1 MKTEDLETE
10 TASLSVRSH
19 LVASIPLLAL
29 AAIAAWIVLARPSAH
44 AAPAPEQVSIATS
57 AR

>member
-1 MKTEDLETE
+1 MKTEAIDTE
-10 TASLSVRSH
+10 TTGMSARSH
-19 LVASIPLLAL
+19 LVASIPLIAL

-44 AAPAPEQVSIATS
+44 AAPAPEQVSIATT